1 MQTKIRLLMAE
12 ENTKRTPPSKETID
26 RITSLK
32 FKPISGQALVDSFP
46 ILLETDRSMEVAR
59 SVAARLNAAEPK
71 AIMLSPYNQTGRVS
85 VSALKSPTH
94 LKNRVDSEKGPQ
106 KIVAGSQSEMG
117 MAIDAMLFQNQTSDS
132 LSEASKLTVDLEVL
146 GLSVNG
152 TPDAVAFDCPVELKT
167 IETLTPGISFMPDAL
182 YNFYYQNTPFR
193 NLSSWLMQ
201 LGMYQIATTGKGFL
215 VLVSR
220 DTGSVVCYESSYILP
235 VLVQYNHHKW
245 LEESF
250 GFADIIEKIRQINT
264 SKPSSID
271 DAQVNNEGVQ
281 L

>member
-1 MQTKIRLLMAE
+1 MAE

-26 RITSLK
+26 RLTSLK

-46 ILLETDRSMEVAR
+46 ILVETDKSMEVAK

-71 AIMLSPYNQTGRVS
+71 TIQLLPYNQTGRVS
-85 VSALKSPTH
+85 VSALKSPKH
-94 LKNRVDSEKGPQ
+94 LKDRVDGEKGPQ

-117 MAIDAMLFQNQTSDS
+117 MTIDAMLFQHQVSDC
-132 LSEASKLTVDLEVL
+132 LSEASRLTVDLEVL
-146 GLSVNG
+146 GFSVNG
-152 TPDAVAFDCPVELKT
+152 TPDAAAFDSPVELKT
-167 IETLTPGISFMPDAL
+167 IETLTPGMSFIPDAL

-220 DTGSVVCYESSYILP
+220 DTGSVVCYESAYNLP

-245 LEESF
+245 LKDYSS
-250 GFADIIEKIRQINT
+250 FADIIENIRQINT
-264 SKPSSID
+264 SQPPSID
-271 DAQVNNEGVQ
+271 DSQVNNEGSQ